1 MKQVVKLLMIFISI
15 SWSLSLSGQTTENG
29 LIGNYYSIENK
40 FEKSAII
47 ELKKDGTFEFKYA
60 LGGCQG
66 EISGLW
72 TIENKKIR
80 FKNDL
85 EYRNAL
91 PDLSLFLWT
100 VKKNGIRPD
109 GEINCGCLK
118 PKKIF
123 IKQ

>member
-1 MKQVVKLLMIFISI
+1 MQVVKLLALFISI
-15 SWSLSLSGQTTENG
+15 SSCLNLRGQVAENG
-29 LIGNYYSIENK
+29 LVGNYYSSENK
-40 FEKSAII
+40 FEKFAAI

-60 LGGCQG
+60 LGGCQN
-66 EISGLW
+66 EIIGLW
-72 TIENKKIR
+72 TIENKKLR

-118 PKKIF
+118 TKKIF